1 MAVSIV
7 NFLSFLEENLWELGD
22 YLEYFN
28 TVSSAKIN

>member
-1 MAVSIV
+1 MAVDCQL
-7 NFLSFLEENLWELGD
+7 LSLLEENLWELGD